1 MRIERDLGFPVPR
14 YALHH
19 GRRTDPLADPGEAGR
34 TPSGAAR
41 RPSVHRDRG
50 SNERGLPG
58 RWTRQGA
65 RPASCPRACRSGGG
79 SPRYRAGTRRWVPPV
94 RPSGSPDGR
103 LRDRRHGPP
112 PRGSRCDERP
122 SLLEGQ
128 GSSHDLD
135 LGRSEMILASGTR
148 DDLMLL
154 SKSRTVAR
162 RVVTRVEMIQLGR
175 QGSGS
180 CERNRGS
187 ASNRRL
193 AGVE

>member
-1 MRIERDLGFPVPR
+1 MRIEGDLGFPVPR

-65 RPASCPRACRSGGG
+65 RSTSCPRACRSGRG

-94 RPSGSPDGR
+94 RPSGSPDRR

-112 PRGSRCDERP
+112 PQGSRCDERP
-122 SLLEGQ
+122 TLLEGQ

-135 LGRSEMILASGTR
+135 LGRKR
-148 DDLMLL
+148 DDIGF
-154 SKSRTVAR
+154 RDAR
-162 RVVTRVEMIQLGR
+162 RSDAIVKVEDR
-175 QGSGS
+175 
-180 CERNRGS
+180 CPPCCD
-187 ASNRRL
+187 
-193 AGVE
+193 AG